1 MTQLHQVLSL
11 IEGLELFRT
20 RVETFLSTSFHEA
33 LSLARI
39 FLKLGGFD
47 SP

>member
-1 MTQLHQVLSL
+1 MTQLHQALSL

-20 RVETFLSTSFHEA
+20 SVETFLSTSFHEA